1 MACLLWMSGRSR
13 QDIEMTLTQH
23 MCETVAAGAVNQV
36 RSRTIDLLPVVISV
50 AEIIRDVDMAERQDD
65 LMMRLDLRIQADL
78 LSIARVFR
86 GRLTHTEYLSQ
97 PPRRRSP
104 YPSPRWPTFRLRSSP
119 NGLAA
124 RRSAPRRFTRCLAT
138 GASNR
143 GRGSS

>member
-1 MACLLWMSGRSR
+1 MLRIGRVSYPDTACQESDGLLWMSGRSR

-86 GRLTHTEYLSQ
+86 GRLTHTEYLS
-97 PPRRRSP
+97 
-104 YPSPRWPTFRLRSSP
+104 LRGE
-119 NGLAA
+119 GLDT
-124 RRSAPRRFTRCLAT
+124 RHRGGRHSA
-138 GASNR
+138 
-143 GRGSS
+143 

>member
-1 MACLLWMSGRSR
+1 MACLLLMSGRSR

-78 LSIARVFR
+78 LSIACVFR
-86 GRLTHTEYLSQ
+86 GRLTHTEYLSLRGEGLDTRQ
-97 PPRRRSP
+97 SVTLSVSPLSVVRRRITPPGVLGGTDEPGGQEAS
-104 YPSPRWPTFRLRSSP
+104 
-119 NGLAA
+119 A
-124 RRSAPRRFTRCLAT
+124 RCP
-138 GASNR
+138 
-143 GRGSS
+143 